1 MDRPWRVPGGLAVAV
16 GVVVCPTLF
25 CLGAMATA
33 GFANTLAGVAAALT
47 GPLVYRVLGRRTM
60 LAGEERA

>member
-1 MDRPWRVPGGLAVAV
+1 
-16 GVVVCPTLF
+16 
-25 CLGAMATA
+25 MATA